1 MKMISSSSNPEIK
14 KIKLLISKSRER
26 KKQKLF
32 VVEGKR
38 EISRA
43 HQSGY
48 NLVSVY
54 YRENYSGNYEWN
66 KKTPSFEVKKKL
78 FDKITIRSGSEK
90 MIALASTKEL
100 KLDQLKLTKKARVLV
115 IESPEKPGNIGAIL
129 RTAAAAEIN
138 AVIISNIKTDIFHPN
153 IIRSSLGGIFLLQIA
168 IDSSNRTINF
178 LKKNNIS
185 IISTSSNEK
194 AKKFSEINYKAPF
207 ALIFGSEDK
216 GLNPIWFKRS
226 DQVVKIPTNQTID
239 SLNLSVSAG
248 ILIYHSLN
256 H

>member
-1 MKMISSSSNPEIK
+1 MKIISSSSNPEIK
-14 KIKLLISKSRER
+14 KIKLLIKKSRER
-26 KKQKLF
+26 KRLKLF
-32 VVEGKR
+32 VIEGKR
-38 EISRA
+38 EIIRA
-43 HQSGY
+43 HKSGY
-48 NLVSVY
+48 DLLSIFF
-54 YRENYSGNYEWN
+54 RENFNENFEGIKN
-66 KKTPSFEVKKKL
+66 TTFFEVKKSL
-78 FDKITIRSGSEK
+78 FDKISIRSGSEK
-90 MIALASTKEL
+90 MIAIAKSKEL
-100 KLDQLKLTKKARVLV
+100 RLDELKLTKKARVLV

-185 IISTSSNEK
+185 IISTSLNEK
-194 AKKFSEINYKAPF
+194 AKKYSEINYKAPF

-216 GLNPIWFKRS
+216 GLNPVWFKRS

>member
-26 KKQKLF
+26 KKQNLF

-43 HQSGY
+43 YQSWY
-48 NLVSVY
+48 KLVSVY
-54 YRENYSGNYEWN
+54 YRENYSGNYEWD

-178 LKKNNIS
+178 LKK
-185 IISTSSNEK
+185 
-194 AKKFSEINYKAPF
+194 
-207 ALIFGSEDK
+207 
-216 GLNPIWFKRS
+216 
-226 DQVVKIPTNQTID
+226 KIYQ
-239 SLNLSVSAG
+239 
-248 ILIYHSLN
+248 
-256 H
+256 